1 MSSRAIV
8 LTWKDVMMGI
18 VYCVEVVWSVFTWYA
33 HWRGCVMVIIYTI
46 DVLARFCRI
55 AEARPLDGRP
65 E

>member
-1 MSSRAIV
+1 
-8 LTWKDVMMGI
+8 MGI
-18 VYCVEVVWSVFTWYA
+18 VDCVEVVWNVFGWYA
-33 HWRGCVMVIIYTI
+33 HWRDCLVVIVNTI

>member
-1 MSSRAIV
+1 VPSRAIV
-8 LTWKDVMMGI
+8 LTWKDVVMGI
-18 VYCVEVVWSVFTWYA
+18 VDCVEVVWNVFGWYA
-33 HWRGCVMVIIYTI
+33 HWRDCLVVIVNTI